1 MRASGRL
8 FHGVAV
14 IAVTFA
20 TLLAGSVVA
29 LSLNVS
35 NSVPWETPHRNILL
49 YAAIGLAAVLALAL
63 LAIIR
68 HASWSWITLAALVP
82 TALFVYLVH
91 DDRPYAMPDL
101 GLRAESD
108 DPGYR
113 TLMWFGRGSPFSRL
127 DEMAGLDAGSS
138 DEVRLPQVPVMWA
151 TYVRDH
157 RVAIERAWDD
167 LSLGL
172 EWTERLAQE
181 PPRGVWRHRVGDPLL
196 EFRAIRRLVFVAN
209 AHAFLLAV
217 DNEPDLA
224 LETLIPV
231 IRAMHNLQRTGP
243 QLVNG
248 MVAAASLQATFV
260 DAEVILSTGGVSP
273 GTRAKLREALESAPP
288 ISDVM
293 HNIFGGEIEYAA
305 SVLDQYEAESAGALA
320 GDPRIDPWIG
330 TGMSL
335 AGRLVF
341 NRNHTL
347 RNVADTIRQ
356 AEALALARNYDR
368 LDQWRPPQ
376 TGWNEQIKNPVGRL
390 LGAMIISAPG
400 KEIQR
405 IWEDED
411 LRLDLLKQLGET

>member
-1 MRASGRL
+1 MSAPRRI
-8 FHGVAV
+8 FHGAAV

-20 TLLAGSVVA
+20 TLVAGSVVA

-35 NSVPWETPHRNILL
+35 NSVPWETPHRNILM
-49 YAAIGLAAVLALAL
+49 YAAIGLATVLALGL

-68 HASWSWITLAALVP
+68 QAAWSWITLAALLP
-82 TALFVYLVH
+82 TALFIYLVH
-91 DDRPYAMPDL
+91 DENPYAMPDL

-113 TLMWFGRGSPFSRL
+113 TLMWFGRGSPYSRL
-127 DEMAGLDAGSS
+127 DEMAGFDAGGS
-138 DEVRLPQVPVMWA
+138 DEVRLPPDPQMWA
-151 TYVRDH
+151 AYARDH

-181 PPRGVWRHRVGDPLL
+181 PPHGVWRHRVGDPLL
-196 EFRAIRRLVFVAN
+196 EFRAIRRLIFVAN
-209 AHAFLLAV
+209 AHAFLLALN
-217 DNEPDLA
+217 NEPDLG

-231 IRAMHNLQRTGP
+231 VRAMHNLQRTGP
-243 QLVNG
+243 QLMNG

-260 DAEVILSTGGVSP
+260 NAEVILSTGGVTP
-273 GTRAKLREALESAPP
+273 ATRAKLREALESAPP
-288 ISDVM
+288 IADVM

-305 SVLDQYEAESAGALA
+305 SVLDQYEAESAGTLA
-320 GDPRIDPWIG
+320 DDSRIDPWIG

-347 RNVADTIRQ
+347 RVVADTIHE
-356 AEALALARNYDR
+356 AEALAVAREYDR
-368 LDQWRPPQ
+368 LDKWQPPR
-376 TGWNEQIKNPVGRL
+376 TRWDEQMKNPVGRL
-390 LGAMIISAPG
+390 LGAMIITAPG

>member
-1 MRASGRL
+1 MRASRRL
-8 FHGVAV
+8 FHGAAV
-14 IAVTFA
+14 IAVAFA

-35 NSVPWETPHRNILL
+35 NSVPWETPHRNMLL
-49 YAAIGLAAVLALAL
+49 YASIGLAAVLGLAL

-68 HASWSWITLAALVP
+68 HAAWSWITLAALIP

-91 DDRPYAMPDL
+91 DESPCAMPDL
-101 GLRAESD
+101 GLRAEND

-113 TLMWFGRGSPFSRL
+113 TLMWFGRGSPYSRL
-127 DEMAGLDAGSS
+127 DEMAGLDAGGP
-138 DEVRLPQVPVMWA
+138 DEVRLPPDPLMWA
-151 TYVRDH
+151 VYARAH
-157 RVAIERAWDD
+157 RVAIEKAWDD

-172 EWTERLAQE
+172 EWTDRLAQE
-181 PPRGVWRHRVGDPLL
+181 PPLGVWRHRVGDPLL
-196 EFRAIRRLVFVAN
+196 EPRAIRRLVFVAN
-209 AHAFLLAV
+209 AHAFLLALE
-217 DNEPDLA
+217 NEPDLG

-231 IRAMHNLQRTGP
+231 VRAMHNLQRTGP
-243 QLVNG
+243 ELMDG

-260 DAEVILSTGGVSP
+260 NAEVILSTGGVSP
-273 GTRAKLREALESAPP
+273 ATRAKLRDALESAPP
-288 ISDVM
+288 IADVM

-305 SVLDQYEAESAGALA
+305 SVLDQYENESAGDIA
-320 GDPRIDPWIG
+320 GDSRIDPWIS
-330 TGMSL
+330 TGMSF

-341 NRNHTL
+341 NRNRTL
-347 RNVADTIRQ
+347 RVVADTIRE
-356 AEALALARNYDR
+356 AEALAVAREYDR
-368 LDQWRPPQ
+368 LDKWQPPK
-376 TGWNEQIKNPVGRL
+376 TRWDDQIKNPVGRL